1 MNVSLTNVSSIFL
14 KFILFNT
21 RSTLKTFRSV
31 ENKD

>member
-1 MNVSLTNVSSIFL
+1 MNVSLTNVSRIFL
-14 KFILFNT
+14 KFILFST